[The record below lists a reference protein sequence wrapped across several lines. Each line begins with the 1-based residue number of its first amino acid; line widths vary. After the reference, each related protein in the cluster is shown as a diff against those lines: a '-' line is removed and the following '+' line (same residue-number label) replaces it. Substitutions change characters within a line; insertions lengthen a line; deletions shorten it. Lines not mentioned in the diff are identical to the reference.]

1 MGKLISNISNYPLS
15 EGAVAYSNKLLLQ
28 DGLSIRTDSL
38 KDYLKIIFE
47 LSKDVHFFNDTGAS
61 SHSWN
66 DLLKKDIIFQLSR
79 FVTISAT
86 ELHDYF
92 TALPQINGFTSDVL
106 LTADEYKKLAW
117 QRFQVLQY
125 LFWFYKT
132 MGESINGDS
141 LPQVLSILKSDTV
154 SNLFIRYN
162 SLLQECLVGPPVLIQ
177 NAHKVDAPA
186 FNGIVFPPVDDGLT
200 TSLAAYYNPANGPGS
215 PVLTIYANDYDKIK
229 AANEYAY
236 TFFRALMQ
244 VQQMFNYWATNKLQ
258 ELSTTTNT
266 HEPHIVLLI
275 VFGKLVMLYDAQYNQ
290 LIHKNTAF
298 VFSDILQLKKQPI
311 LADTAYV
318 SLELAKNVN
327 QYFLARN
334 TLFKAGK
341 NSAGKT
347 LYYQSTKDMVL
358 NSAKIAAIKS
368 SVRVKKQNE
377 LFTVMAAEDA
387 ANVEWQAN
395 SAWIPFNDLSESY
408 TGMGIESKMLTNIQ
422 KKDTVIDVEFEFDN
436 DPPACD
442 DIVNNAQVSLLLSD
456 GTETAL
462 AITAATINGAV
473 LKFSA
478 KIEKDLKV
486 PVKTGVNIRLKLA
499 SPATDSDP
507 ADDYGLLYKFLLKQQ
522 IAKIRVKLNQQTFAP
537 SQIQTSFGL
546 IDGATSFAAFGAQ
559 SLAGAAFRID
569 HPFIKYAKTIDITLN
584 WAEKVKVNVPVT
596 INGANASI
604 PQGNES
610 STINDFNNNNS
621 SSLRVRLETDHI
633 YTALSTLSRGN
644 IVTLISTPL
653 PRVLLIKSIEL
664 SGTLEELVYEKENT
678 GPLLFI
684 EEFLNRKRFMTS
696 LFVPFANKYKQKQ
709 ALLTRHLFYRIRLFD
724 FYYNNLTTHLYPFG
738 EKKVNKSTGLT
749 FLPDYS
755 ILGFNDFAGDLYI
768 GLTNITPGQSI
779 SLLFDIAEETAE
791 QSEQEAKITWHFI
804 TDEKIEALDP
814 SRIIDTTNN
823 FLQPGIVQ
831 LTLPTTATHTNNL
844 VYGANTYWLIA
855 RCDKNYDVVANIRS
869 IKTNGVAIERVF
881 DANNQEAKKSVAPA
895 TIENIYPKTAN
906 VKSVTQDTPSLNGRE
921 TETDQHYFWRS
932 SQRLR
937 HKNRG
942 INQWDVEQLIL
953 EQFSNIYKV
962 KCLNHAF
969 YDDASVSIV
978 ARPAHTLISLIPYYL
993 VNAQNPNFQPAIPM
1007 SKLSAVKSYIESK
1020 TSAFLQFQ
1028 VLNARWDVVTVE
1040 LEAVANK
1047 DIQDLLFYRDQLNR
1061 DIMKF
1066 FSPWAFE
1073 ASSAPALSQ
1082 KIFAATLIDFIDEL
1096 PYVHHIKTMKILR
1109 NGLEVFDEIESS
1121 SAIHL
1126 LTSANEHTITVLP
1139 YGS

>member
-1 MGKLISNISNYPLS
+1 M
-15 EGAVAYSNKLLLQ
+15 AYSNKLLLQ
-28 DGLSIRTDSL
+28 DGFSIRTDSL
-38 KDYLKIIFE
+38 KDYLKTIFE
-47 LSKDVHFFNDTGAS
+47 LSKDVQFFNDTGAS

-92 TALPQINGFTSDVL
+92 TALPHINGFTSDVL
-106 LTADEYKKLAW
+106 LTEDEYKKLAW
-117 QRFQVLQY
+117 QRFEVLQY

-132 MGESINGDS
+132 MGDSINGDS

-154 SNLFIRYN
+154 SNLFIRYH

-177 NAHKVDAPA
+177 NAHKADAPA
-186 FNGIVFPPVDDGLT
+186 FNGIVFPAVDDGLT
-200 TSLAAYYNPANGPGS
+200 TSLAAYYNPANLPGS

-236 TFFRALMQ
+236 TLFRGMMQ
-244 VQQMFNYWATNKLQ
+244 VQQMFNYWASNKLQ

-266 HEPHIVLLI
+266 HEPHIALLI
-275 VFGKLVMLYDAQYNQ
+275 VFSKLVMLYDAQYNQ

-298 VFSDILQLKKQPI
+298 VFSDILQLKKQPV
-311 LADTAYV
+311 LPDTAYV

-347 LYYQSTKDMVL
+347 LYYQSTKDLVL
-358 NSAKIAAIKS
+358 NNAKIAAIKS
-368 SVRVKKQNE
+368 SVRVKKHNE
-377 LFTVMAAEDA
+377 LFTVTAADDA

-395 SAWIPFNDLSESY
+395 NAWIPFNDLGESY
-408 TGMGIESKMLTNIQ
+408 TGMGIESKMLLNIR

-436 DPPACD
+436 DLPACD
-442 DIVNNAQVSLLLSD
+442 NIVGNAQVSLLLSD
-456 GTETAL
+456 GTETVL
-462 AITAATINGAV
+462 AVTAATVNDVV

-478 KIEKDLKV
+478 KIEKDLKA

-499 SPATDSDP
+499 SPVIDADP
-507 ADDYGLLYKFLLKQQ
+507 ADDYPVLYKFLLQQQ

-537 SQIQTSFGL
+537 SQVQTSFGV

-559 SLAGAAFRID
+559 SLAGASFRID
-569 HPFIKYAKTIDITLN
+569 HPFIQYAKNIDITLH
-584 WAEKVKVNVPVT
+584 WAEEVKVNVPVT
-596 INGANASI
+596 INGTNATI

-610 STINDFNNNNS
+610 STINDFNNNS
-621 SSLRVRLETDHI
+621 SSLRVRLNNDHI
-633 YTALSTLSRGN
+633 YTALSTLKRGN

-664 SGTLEELVYEKENT
+664 SGSLEELIYEKDDVR
-678 GPLLFI
+678 PLLFV
-684 EEFLNRKRFMTS
+684 EELLNLKRFMTS
-696 LFVPFANKYKQKQ
+696 LFVPFASKSLQKH
-709 ALLTRHLFYRIRLFD
+709 ALLIRHQNYRIRHFN
-724 FYYNNLTTHLYPFG
+724 YYHNNLTSHLYPFG

-755 ILGFNDFAGDLYI
+755 ILGFNDFEGDLYI

-791 QSEQEAKITWHFI
+791 QSEQEAKISWHFI
-804 TDEKIEALDP
+804 TAGKIEALDP
-814 SRIIDTTNN
+814 SRVIDTTNN

-831 LTLPTTATHTNNL
+831 LTLPVMATHTNDI
-844 VYGANTYWLIA
+844 VYGDNTYWLIA
-855 RCDKNYDVVANIRS
+855 RCDKNYAVVANIRS

-881 DANNQEAKKSVAPA
+881 DANNQEAKKSVAPG

-969 YDDASVSIV
+969 YDEASVSIV
-978 ARPAHTLISLIPYYL
+978 AKPAHTLISLIPYYL
-993 VNAQNPNFQPAIPM
+993 VNAQNPNFQPAIPL
-1007 SKLSAVKSYIESK
+1007 SKLSAVKSYVQSK
-1020 TSAFLQFQ
+1020 TSSFLQFQ
-1028 VLNARWDVVTVE
+1028 VLNARWDVISVE
-1040 LEAVANK
+1040 LQAVVNK
-1047 DIQDLLFYRDQLNR
+1047 DIQDLLFYRDQLNQ
-1061 DIMKF
+1061 DIMQF

-1073 ASSAPALSQ
+1073 AGSAPALSQ

-1096 PYVHHIKTMKILR
+1096 PYVHHIKTMKIFR
-1109 NGLEVFDEIESS
+1109 NGLEVSDAIESS